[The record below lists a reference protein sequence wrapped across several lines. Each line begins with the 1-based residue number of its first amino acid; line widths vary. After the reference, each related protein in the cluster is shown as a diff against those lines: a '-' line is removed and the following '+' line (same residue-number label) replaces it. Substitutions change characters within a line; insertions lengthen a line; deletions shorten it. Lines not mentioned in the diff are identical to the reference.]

1 MTVRFCPSAPNFAGY
16 PSDAKFDPEPIPLT
30 ISGEGPFPMYK
41 TKLIFKGR
49 LLKVFIKKERL
60 PNGYVATFEMIKHPG
75 AALIVP
81 FLSKNKVIMLRQ
93 LRPVINSYIYE
104 LPAGTL
110 DVNESPISCARRE
123 IIEETGYSAKKF
135 TLLGKIYPVPGYSTE
150 NILIF
155 KAEGLRKKT
164 RVMEK
169 DEVIESKVFNKSQIQ
184 KLFRSGRI
192 IDAKTICAFAYCG
205 WL

>member
-1 MTVRFCPSAPNFAGY
+1 MQNIKQVFN
-16 PSDAKFDPEPIPLT
+16 
-30 ISGEGPFPMYK
+30 
-41 TKLIFKGR
+41 GR
-49 LLKVFIKKERL
+49 LLKVFVGKERL
-60 PNGYVATFEMIKHPG
+60 PHGYVARFEMIKHPG

-81 FLSKNKVIMLRQ
+81 FLTKDKIIMLRQ

-110 DVNESPISCARRE
+110 DKDESPASCARRE

-150 NILIF
+150 KIF
-155 KAEGLRKKT
+155 IYKAEGLAKAMRIP
-164 RVMEK
+164 EK
-169 DEVIESKVFNKSQIQ
+169 DEVIESRIFTRTRIKR
-184 KLFRSGRI
+184 LFKTGRI
-192 IDAKTICAFAYCG
+192 VDAKTIAALAFCG